1 MRTEEAQRRAL
12 GSLIRRE
19 REARGL
25 TKAFVAGRV
34 GHGVDWLTRVESG
47 ERRTNVGEYF
57 DIARVVGFDPLQVL
71 REVYG

>member
-1 MRTEEAQRRAL
+1 MRTEEAQPRAL

-25 TKAFVAGRV
+25 TKAFVAGRLRQ
-34 GHGVDWLTRVESG
+34 GVDWLDRVESG
-47 ERRTNVGEYF
+47 ERRTDVGEYF
-57 DIARVVGFDPLQVL
+57 DIARAVGFDPLQVL